1 MRLELCENSF
11 MMWGTPQ
18 EINEFISSKEVRDKK
33 IISLVASKKNQ
44 IESTEQEVKIQGEFK
59 EVSDNVK
66 SNSDLR
72 TARER

>member
-33 IISLVASKKNQ
+33 IISLIASKKNQ
-44 IESTEQEVKIQGEFK
+44 IENMEQEVKIQGEFK

>member
-33 IISLVASKKNQ
+33 IISLIASKKNQ
-44 IESTEQEVKIQGEFK
+44 IENTEQEVKIQGEFK